1 MSYALHTLTQ
11 PQATAKVQAV
21 AAPPVADQLPV
32 IDLSAADRGPVAR
45 RLLHAQ
51 LHSAAHDVGFFQL
64 VGHGVPE
71 SESRALD
78 AAMRAFFA
86 LPAAD
91 RLALD
96 NVNSPHFRGYTRTGD
111 ERTGGSRDWRDQ
123 LDIGAERPARIPGPG
138 EPAYWWLQGPNQWPA
153 ALPSLR
159 TAALTWIDRLS
170 GVAAKLLHELLASIG
185 APPDFYDD
193 IFGAAAHPHLKLVR
207 YPGSARDGAD
217 QGVGAHKD
225 YGFLTLLRQDSVG
238 GLQVERE
245 DGEFHEVPPLPG
257 AFVVNLGELLEV
269 ATNGYLLAT
278 NHRVV
283 SPPGATERFSVPF
296 FYNPRLDARV
306 DPLVFPYA
314 DSAPG
319 TTADPANPL
328 FAEYG
333 RNELKGKL
341 RAHPLV
347 AARHHADLL
356 IPRSAEVAHRPPAMV
371 A

>member
-1 MSYALHTLTQ
+1 MSYL
-11 PQATAKVQAV
+11 
-21 AAPPVADQLPV
+21 QLPV
-32 IDLSAADRGPVAR
+32 IDLSAADRGPQAR
-45 RLLHAQ
+45 ALLHAQ

-64 VGHGVPE
+64 TGHGVTDAE
-71 SESRALD
+71 TTALTT
-78 AAMRAFFA
+78 AMRAFFA
-86 LPAAD
+86 LPEAD
-91 RLALD
+91 RLAID
-96 NVNSPHFRGYTRTGD
+96 NINSPHFRGYTRTGD
-111 ERTGGSRDWRDQ
+111 ERTGGSMDWRDQ
-123 LDIGAERPARIPGPG
+123 LDIGAERPAHVPGPG
-138 EPAYWWLQGPNQWPA
+138 EPGYWWLEGPNQWPA
-153 ALPSLR
+153 ALPELR
-159 TAALTWIDRLS
+159 PAALAWIDRLS
-170 GVAAKLLHELLASIG
+170 RVAHKLLTELLTAIG

-193 IFGAAAHPHLKLVR
+193 AFGDRAHLQLKLVR
-207 YPGSARDGAD
+207 YPGSAGEGGG

-225 YGFLTLLRQDSVG
+225 YGFLTLLQQDRIG

-245 DGEFHEVPPLPG
+245 DGAFHDVPPLPG

-269 ATNGYLLAT
+269 ATNGYLKAT

-296 FYNPRLDARV
+296 FYNPRLDARIE
-306 DPLVFPYA
+306 PLPFPYA
-314 DSAPG
+314 AHAPG
-319 TTADPANPL
+319 VTADPANPL

-356 IPRSAEVAHRPPAMV
+356 EPA

>member
-1 MSYALHTLTQ
+1 MTHTATNPSYQ
-11 PQATAKVQAV
+11 
-21 AAPPVADQLPV
+21 QLPV
-32 IDLSAADRGPVAR
+32 IDLAAADRGPQAR
-45 RLLHAQ
+45 ALLHAQ

-64 VGHGVPE
+64 VGHGVTQAE
-71 SESRALD
+71 TDALLT
-78 AAMRAFFA
+78 AMHAFFK
-86 LPAAD
+86 LPEAD

-111 ERTGGSRDWRDQ
+111 ERTAGARDWRDQ
-123 LDIGAERPARIPGPG
+123 LDIGAERPARVPAPG

-153 ALPSLR
+153 ALPELR
-159 TAALTWIDRLS
+159 TAALHWIDRLS
-170 GVAAKLLHELLASIG
+170 GVARRLLHELLTAIG
-185 APPDFYDD
+185 APADFYDPV
-193 IFGAAAHPHLKLVR
+193 FGEHAHPQLKLVR
-207 YPGSARDGAD
+207 YPGSADDGTG

-225 YGFLTLLRQDSVG
+225 YGFLTLLLQDEIG
-238 GLQVERE
+238 GLQVQRE
-245 DGEFHEVPPLPG
+245 DGRFHDVPPIPG

-306 DPLVFPYA
+306 APLPFPHA
-314 DSAPG
+314 TTAPG
-319 TTADPANPL
+319 VTDDPDNPL

-333 RNELKGKL
+333 YNELKGKL

-347 AARHHADLL
+347 ARRHHAELL
-356 IPRSAEVAHRPPAMV
+356 SPA
-371 A
+371 

>member
-1 MSYALHTLTQ
+1 MTTYTSSPNHRLPG
-11 PQATAKVQAV
+11 PQHGSR
-21 AAPPVADQLPV
+21 QLPI
-32 IDLSAADRGPVAR
+32 IDLSAADRGPQAR
-45 RLLHAQ
+45 ALLHAQ

-64 VGHGVPE
+64 VGHGV
-71 SESRALD
+71 SEEETGALLRA
-78 AAMRAFFA
+78 MHRFFA
-86 LPAAD
+86 LPEAD

-123 LDIGAERPARIPGPG
+123 LDIGAERAPHVPGPG

-153 ALPSLR
+153 ALPELR
-159 TAALTWIDRLS
+159 TAALAWIDRLS
-170 GVAAKLLHELLASIG
+170 SVAERLLHELLTAIG
-185 APPDFYDD
+185 APACFYDPV
-193 IFGAAAHPHLKLVR
+193 FGERAHPHLKLVR
-207 YPGSARDGAD
+207 YPGSAGDGAD

-225 YGFLTLLRQDSVG
+225 YGFLTLLLQDQVG
-238 GLQVERE
+238 GLQVQRE
-245 DGEFHEVPPLPG
+245 DGLFHDVPPLPG

-283 SPPGATERFSVPF
+283 SPAGATERFSVPF

-306 DPLVFPYA
+306 EPLHFPYA
-314 DSAPG
+314 SAAPG
-319 TTADPANPL
+319 VTTDPDNPL

-333 RNELKGKL
+333 FNELKGKL

-347 AARHHADLL
+347 AARHHAELL
-356 IPRSAEVAHRPPAMV
+356 SPA
-371 A
+371 